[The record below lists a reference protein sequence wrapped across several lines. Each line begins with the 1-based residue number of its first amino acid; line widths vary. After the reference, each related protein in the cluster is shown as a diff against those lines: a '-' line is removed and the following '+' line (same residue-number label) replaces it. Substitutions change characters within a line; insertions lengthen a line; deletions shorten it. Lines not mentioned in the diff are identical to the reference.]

1 MANVGKYLRARRAF
15 DKRSRI
21 RATTAPTAGAAHR
34 ISAMHSSLITP
45 SLIATACALCCA
57 SVAAQTTTE
66 PVAVMDT
73 TEVRS
78 AAGAPSL
85 QALPTSATVLDGEA
99 LRDRQMQVNLSESL
113 SSVPGLQIKNRQNYA
128 QDLQLSVR
136 GYGAR
141 STFGLRGVRLYVD
154 GIPAT
159 MPDGQGSLSHI
170 DIASLERVEVLR
182 GPYSALYGN
191 SAGGVVSMYTET
203 PEGAPTVEGGF
214 MVGSH
219 GQKRIS
225 GKASG
230 QTAQG
235 LSYVVSA
242 SRFLTDGYR
251 DHSAADRN
259 IANAKLSTAIGEDAR
274 LTIVANAMESDAL
287 DAQGLTWSQY
297 QANPRRASYRAD
309 NGQAVAEQFNT
320 RKSLKQTQVGAT
332 YERRLDGVNS
342 IALTAY
348 AGHRS
353 MEQYQ
358 SIPAATQNAAG
369 HAGGVIDMSRDYAGM
384 DARWT
389 GKFADAP
396 VPVTVTAGLAID
408 TVEEDRKGYNNFTG
422 VAARPTALGVKGNL
436 RRDETNTVTNIDPYV
451 QASWKLAPTWTL
463 DTGLRY
469 SRVKFQSD
477 DDYITAG
484 NPDDSGSVKHSK
496 ALPVVSLSHQITPDQ
511 TVYASVGRGFETPT
525 FAELSYR
532 TDGIGGLNLGLQ
544 PSVSTQYEVG
554 YRQRLKGTVQGSW
567 SAAVFQSRTND
578 EIVTAGSANGRT
590 TYRNAGDTR
599 RQGIELQGDLRLTS
613 KLNLRA
619 AYTYLDATFRQASG
633 SAAAGNMLPGLA
645 KQQLAV
651 AMDYRITPEWTV
663 GVAAEHMGKVY
674 VNDANSEAAPAFTT
688 ASASVGYR
696 KVMGP
701 WTVRAF
707 ARVDN
712 LFDRDYVG
720 SVIVN
725 DGNGRYYEGAPG
737 RNWSTGLN
745 VAYSF

>member
-1 MANVGKYLRARRAF
+1 MV
-15 DKRSRI
+15 
-21 RATTAPTAGAAHR
+21 
-34 ISAMHSSLITP
+34 
-45 SLIATACALCCA
+45 
-57 SVAAQTTTE
+57 
-66 PVAVMDT
+66 T

-78 AAGAPSL
+78 AAGSPSL
-85 QALPTSATVLDGEA
+85 QALPASATVLDGEA
-99 LRDRQMQVNLSESL
+99 LRERQLQVNLSESL
-113 SSVPGLQIKNRQNYA
+113 DRVPGLQIKNRQNYA

-203 PEGAPTVEGGF
+203 PDGPPTVEGGF
-214 MVGSH
+214 AVGSN
-219 GQKRIS
+219 GQKRLS
-225 GKASG
+225 AKASG

-235 LSYVVSA
+235 LSYVLSA

-259 IANAKLSTAIGEDAR
+259 IANAKLSTAIGDDAR
-274 LTIVANAMESDAL
+274 LTIVANTMESDAQ
-287 DAQGLTWSQY
+287 DPQGLTWKQY

-309 NGQAVAEQFNT
+309 TGEAVAEKFNT

-358 SIPAATQNAAG
+358 SIPTATQNAAG
-369 HAGGVIDMSRDYAGM
+369 HAGAVIDMSRDYAGL

-389 GKFADAP
+389 GKFSNAP

-408 TVEEDRKGYNNFTG
+408 TVQEDRQGYKNYVGN
-422 VAARPTALGVKGNL
+422 ANAPTAIGVKGQL
-436 RRDETNTVTNIDPYV
+436 SRDEKNTITNIDPYV
-451 QASWKLAPTWTL
+451 QASWQLAPRWTL

-469 SRVKFQSD
+469 SSVKFEID
-477 DDYITAG
+477 DHFIRPGTPG
-484 NPDDSGSVKHSK
+484 NPDDSDTTSQKK
-496 ALPVVSLSHQITPDQ
+496 ALPVVALAHQLSPNQ
-511 TVYASVGRGFETPT
+511 TLYASMGRGFETPT
-525 FAELSYR
+525 LAEMSYR
-532 TDGIGGLNLGLQ
+532 NSSTGMNTALQ
-544 PSVSTQYEVG
+544 PSVSTQYELG
-554 YRQRLKGTVQGSW
+554 YRQRLNGAVKGSW
-567 SAAVFQSRTND
+567 SAAVFRSDTSD
-578 EIVTAGSANGRT
+578 EIVSDRNDNGRT

-599 RQGIELQGDLRLTS
+599 RQGVELQGDLRLTPQ
-613 KLNLRA
+613 LQLQA

-633 SAAAGNMLPGLA
+633 TAAAGNMLPGLA
-645 KQQLAV
+645 KQHLWLGL
-651 AMDYRITPEWTV
+651 DYRLTPEWTV
-663 GVAAEHMGKVY
+663 GVSAEHMGKVF
-674 VNDANSEAAPAFTT
+674 VNDANSEAAPSYTVA
-688 ASASVGYR
+688 AASVGYR

-701 WTVRAF
+701 WTLRAF

-712 LFDRDYVG
+712 LFDRQYVG

-725 DGNGRYYEGAPG
+725 DGNSRYYEGAPG
-737 RNWSTGLN
+737 RSWSTGLN
-745 VAYSF
+745 LAYSF

>member
-1 MANVGKYLRARRAF
+1 MA
-15 DKRSRI
+15 
-21 RATTAPTAGAAHR
+21 
-34 ISAMHSSLITP
+34 
-45 SLIATACALCCA
+45 
-57 SVAAQTTTE
+57 
-66 PVAVMDT
+66 T

-78 AAGAPSL
+78 AAGSPSL
-85 QALPTSATVLDGEA
+85 QALPASATVLDGET
-99 LRDRQMQVNLSESL
+99 LRDRQLQVNLSESL
-113 SSVPGLQIKNRQNYA
+113 DRVPGLQIKNRQNYA

-203 PEGAPTVEGGF
+203 PDGPPTVEGGF
-214 MVGSH
+214 AVGSN
-219 GQKRIS
+219 GQKRLS
-225 GKASG
+225 AKASG

-235 LSYVVSA
+235 LSYVLSA

-259 IANAKLSTAIGEDAR
+259 IANAKLSTAIGDDAR
-274 LTIVANAMESDAL
+274 LTIVANTMESDAQ
-287 DAQGLTWSQY
+287 DPQGLTWKQY
-297 QANPRRASYRAD
+297 QANPRRASMNQNSGDAP
-309 NGQAVAEQFNT
+309 VAERFNT
-320 RKSLKQTQVGAT
+320 RKSLKQTQMGAT
-332 YERRLDGVNS
+332 YERRLDAVNS

-358 SIPAATQNAAG
+358 SIPYKAGPTSFPQEVAG
-369 HAGGVIDMSRDYAGM
+369 HAGGVIDMSRDYAGV

-389 GKFADAP
+389 GKFSNAP

-408 TVEEDRKGYNNFTG
+408 TVQEDRQGYKNYVGN
-422 VAARPTALGVKGNL
+422 ANAPTAIGVKGQL
-436 RRDETNTVTNIDPYV
+436 SRDEKNTVTNIDPYV
-451 QASWKLAPTWTL
+451 QASWQLAPRWTL

-469 SRVKFQSD
+469 SSVKFESD
-477 DDYITAG
+477 DRYIVAG
-484 NPDDSGSVKHSK
+484 NPDDSGDVTHRK
-496 ALPVVSLSHQITPDQ
+496 ALPVVSLAHQLTPDQ
-511 TVYASVGRGFETPT
+511 TLYASVGRGFETPT

-532 TDGIGGLNLGLQ
+532 PDNIGGLNLGLQ

-554 YRQRLKGTVQGSW
+554 YRQRLNGAVKGSW
-567 SAAVFQSRTND
+567 SAALFQSRTSD
-578 EIVTAGSANGRT
+578 EIVSAGSSNGRT

-599 RQGIELQGDLRLTS
+599 RQGVELQGDLRLTPQ
-613 KLNLRA
+613 LQLQA

-633 SAAAGNMLPGLA
+633 TAAAGNMLPGLA
-645 KQQLAV
+645 KQHLWLGL
-651 AMDYRITPEWTV
+651 DYRLTPEWTV
-663 GVAAEHMGKVY
+663 GVSAEHMGKVF
-674 VNDANSEAAPAFTT
+674 VNDANSEAAPSYTVA
-688 ASASVGYR
+688 AASVGYR

-701 WTVRAF
+701 WTLRAF

-712 LFDRDYVG
+712 LFDRQYVG

-725 DGNGRYYEGAPG
+725 DGNSRYYEGAPG
-737 RNWSTGLN
+737 RTWSTGLN
-745 VAYSF
+745 LAYSF

>member
-1 MANVGKYLRARRAF
+1 M
-15 DKRSRI
+15 
-21 RATTAPTAGAAHR
+21 P
-34 ISAMHSSLITP
+34 
-45 SLIATACALCCA
+45 
-57 SVAAQTTTE
+57 
-66 PVAVMDT
+66 T

-78 AAGAPSL
+78 AAGSPSL
-85 QALPTSATVLDGEA
+85 QALPASATVLDGEA
-99 LRDRQMQVNLSESL
+99 LRERQLQVNLSESL
-113 SSVPGLQIKNRQNYA
+113 DRVPGLQIKNRQNYA

-203 PEGAPTVEGGF
+203 PVGPPTVEGGF
-214 MVGSH
+214 AVGSN
-219 GQKRIS
+219 GQKRLS
-225 GKASG
+225 AKASG

-235 LSYVVSA
+235 LSYVLSA

-259 IANAKLSTAIGEDAR
+259 IANAKLSTAIGDDAR
-274 LTIVANAMESDAL
+274 LTIVANTMESDAQ
-287 DAQGLTWSQY
+287 DPQGLTWKQY

-309 NGQAVAEQFNT
+309 NGEAVAEKFNT

-358 SIPAATQNAAG
+358 STPVVNQKPARQAG
-369 HAGGVIDMSRDYAGM
+369 AVIDMSRDYAGL

-389 GKFADAP
+389 GKFNDAP
-396 VPVTVTAGLAID
+396 VPVTMTAGLAVD
-408 TVEEDRKGYNNFTG
+408 YAQEDRQGYENFIG
-422 VAARPTALGVKGNL
+422 NKLGVKGAL
-436 RRDETNTVTNIDPYV
+436 RRDEKNTFYNVDPYF
-451 QASWKLAPTWTL
+451 QASWKLAPQLAL

-469 SRVKFQSD
+469 SSVKYKID
-477 DDYITAG
+477 DSYTAPANAAVSG
-484 NPDDSGSVKHSK
+484 DKPNLDDSGRTSQHK
-496 ALPVVSLSHQITPDQ
+496 ALPVTSLSYLITPDQ
-511 TVYASVGRGFETPT
+511 TLYASVGRGFETPT
-525 FAELSYR
+525 FAEMSYR
-532 TDGIGGLNLGLQ
+532 NDGSGMNSSLQ

-554 YRQRLKGTVQGSW
+554 YRQRLNGAVKGSW
-567 SAAVFQSRTND
+567 SAAVFRSDTSD
-578 EIVTAGSANGRT
+578 EIVSDRNDNGRT

-599 RQGIELQGDLRLTS
+599 RQGVELQGDLRLTPQ
-613 KLNLRA
+613 LQLQA

-633 SAAAGNMLPGLA
+633 TAAAGNMLPGLA
-645 KQQLAV
+645 KQHLWLGL
-651 AMDYRITPEWTV
+651 DYRITPEWTV
-663 GVAAEHMGKVY
+663 GVSAEHMGQVF
-674 VNDANSEAAPAFTT
+674 VNDANSEAAPSYTVA
-688 ASASVGYR
+688 AASVGYR

-701 WTVRAF
+701 WTLRAF

-712 LFDRDYVG
+712 LFDRQYVG

-725 DGNGRYYEGAPG
+725 DNNGRYYEGAPG
-737 RNWSTGLN
+737 RSWSTGLN
-745 VAYSF
+745 LAYSF